1 MGGLWGYLLTGQV
14 LIWVRAHGGEVE
26 QLETVPADNGTRA
39 GEALT
44 ERPSA
49 SDRCRGY
56 YDVMGQWDPPFNCN
70 AHTYLYCCG
79 TCGYRF
85 CCEFA
90 HDRLDQSTCTN
101 YDTPNWVNTGKP
113 PVKVDEPVEG
123 PDKDK
128 TNMIV
133 YIICG
138 VVAIMVLVGIFT
150 KLGLEK
156 ARRPQTE
163 MNMSRALT
171 DLLKQQSHHSVD
183 YIEHGGNFG
192 SVQVPIADNL
202 TPRTTRSSVEQP
214 HLNNALAPSRSVSQ
228 MGPTHP
234 HNNILQRMGSAPPP
248 GQDFNKYATLQ
259 AVAETAPD
267 DFYCKR
273 YPLRELTPSG
283 VTFPVL
289 GPPQKDRPPGELCGG
304 FVTTTPA
311 QKTKVSKSNAQPLF
325 NPGYKGWEQ
334 GEPPG
339 RRLLSTN
346 RRQYN
351 IEHLPEIFN
360 VPPHYKQQRQ
370 RHLSTNSKTEVT
382 V

>member
-1 MGGLWGYLLTGQV
+1 
-14 LIWVRAHGGEVE
+14 
-26 QLETVPADNGTRA
+26 
-39 GEALT
+39 
-44 ERPSA
+44 
-49 SDRCRGY
+49 
-56 YDVMGQWDPPFNCN
+56 MGQWDPPFNCN

-123 PDKDK
+123 PTKDK

-156 ARRPQTE
+156 ARRPRTE

-192 SVQVPIADNL
+192 SVQVPIADSL
-202 TPRTTRSSVEQP
+202 TPRTTRSSVEQPSSAGVPASVKPPPVVDVARCQPGQISYPEIPLRAACGPLDSKRAPVRQQEKQP

-267 DFYCKR
+267 DFYSKR

-283 VTFPVL
+283 VTFPAL

-304 FVTTTPA
+304 FVTTTPT

-334 GEPPG
+334 SEPPG